1 MTDIIEKWVFLV
13 AVLMASTGCSS
24 ATYSVKDP
32 TTGKILQSVSAD
44 APGGDTFVTVVYFGA
59 NKTPIINAGGD
70 STALVEA
77 TAAAGRRAVDL
88 ALKAAKP

>member
-1 MTDIIEKWVFLV
+1 MNKSMKGTLI
-13 AVLMASTGCSS
+13 AVMLIAGAGCSS

-32 TTGKILQSVSAD
+32 ATGKVLQSVSAN

-59 NKTPIINAGGD
+59 DKTPIINAGGD

-88 ALKAAKP
+88 ALKAVK